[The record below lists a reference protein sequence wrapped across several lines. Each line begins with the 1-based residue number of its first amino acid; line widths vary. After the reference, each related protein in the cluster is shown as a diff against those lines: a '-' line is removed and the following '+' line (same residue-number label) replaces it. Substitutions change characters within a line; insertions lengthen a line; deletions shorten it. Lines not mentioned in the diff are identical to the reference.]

1 MKSLYNLLLLSF
13 FLVPHFAAASQY
25 SYQLVGKGFAV
36 PWGLAFPDKDTVLVT
51 ERNGGIK
58 KLTISNGSIKTQP
71 TVDKIYT
78 RGQGGLLDIAVISDK
93 AFLTYSKSTP
103 QGAATALA
111 YSTLKQSSLTE
122 WTDIFVSKSTSNT
135 ARHFGSRIAFD
146 GKGHVFISIGDR
158 GDRPNGQD
166 TANHAG
172 SILRLNLDGS
182 TPSGNPYVDD
192 ASVLDEIWSFGH
204 RNPQG
209 LFYDSKTGDLWSI
222 EHGPRGGD
230 EVNLILEGANYG
242 WPITSHGKEYW
253 GPLDAAD
260 HQEKEGIESPRKVY
274 IPSIAPSNI
283 LLYRGERYPSLN
295 GKLVAGA
302 LKLTHLNI
310 LTLDNKKNIVDEQRI
325 AEELGERIRDVE
337 LSPDGFIYFSTDRG
351 NIYRLVEN

>member
-1 MKSLYNLLLLSF
+1 MNLPARILFLVLFLLSNF
-13 FLVPHFAAASQY
+13 THASQF
-25 SYQLVGKGFAV
+25 SYQLVGKGFQV
-36 PWGLAFPDKDTVLVT
+36 PWGIAFVDQNTLLIS

-58 KLTISNGSIKTQP
+58 KLDITSGQVTEQP
-71 TVDKIYT
+71 IVDAIYA
-78 RGQGGLLDIAVISDK
+78 RGQGGLMDIAILGDK
-93 AFLTYSKSTP
+93 VYLTYSKSTAE
-103 QGAATALA
+103 GAVTALA
-111 YSTLKQSSLTE
+111 YSRYIEGSLSS
-122 WTDIFVSKSTSNT
+122 WQDIFVSDSASDTT
-135 ARHFGSRIAFD
+135 RHFGSRISFD
-146 GKGHVFISIGDR
+146 EKGHLFISIGDR

-172 SILRLNLDGS
+172 SILRLKLDGS
-182 TPSGNPYVDD
+182 TPSDNPFLNDG
-192 ASVLDEIWSFGH
+192 SVRDEIWSFGH

-230 EVNLILEGANYG
+230 EVNLIIKGANYG

-253 GPLDAAD
+253 GPIDAAD
-260 HQEKEGIESPRKVY
+260 YQEREGIESPRKVY

-310 LTLDNKKNIVDEQRI
+310 LTLDAENNIVDEQRI